1 MTLYKVQT
9 GAFAIKR
16 NAEKQ
21 AAKVI
26 AKLGIRTTIV
36 REGLIYKVQCG
47 AFSQYGN
54 AVTMANRLRGA
65 GFKTLIMCDD
75 VVEFLR
81 FPDSVDYD
89 PAAGSGQDQYE
100 GSACDPCFFL
110 CFLSLHG
117 SSRTN

>member
-26 AKLGIRTTIV
+26 AALGIRTTII

-54 AVTMANRLRGA
+54 AVTMANKLRGA
-65 GFKTLIMCDD
+65 GFSAVIKLAVVEIEPDDKKDTLITTEH
-75 VVEFLR
+75 V
-81 FPDSVDYD
+81 
-89 PAAGSGQDQYE
+89 SGLLI
-100 GSACDPCFFL
+100 SWMKMNHNMVM
-110 CFLSLHG
+110 LHLL
-117 SSRTN
+117 